1 MKTNIVLIG
10 MPGCGKSTIGEIIAK
25 DLNYD
30 FYDMDVYIEEIAG
43 KTIPELFQ
51 EGENFFREWE
61 TRACKELSEKNNMII
76 ASGGGV
82 VKKAIN
88 IEIMKEKSIII
99 FIDRPPEE
107 IIKDVNVSTRPLL
120 KDGTDKVYDLY
131 EERYELYKKAADIIV
146 VNKGLIEEVIESCKK
161 AIRDLLH

>member
-1 MKTNIVLIG
+1 MKTNVVLIG

-43 KTIPELFQ
+43 KSIPELFQ
-51 EGENFFREWE
+51 EGESVFRELE
-61 TRACKELSEKNNMII
+61 TRACKELSEKDNMII

-82 VKKAIN
+82 VKKTIN
-88 IEIMKEKSIII
+88 MEIMKEKSIIV
-99 FIDRPPEE
+99 FIDRPTEE

-120 KDGTDKVYDLY
+120 KDGAEKVYDLY
-131 EERYELYKKAADIIV
+131 KERYELYKEAADAIV
-146 VNKGLIEEVIESCKK
+146 VNKGLIEEVIESCEK
-161 AIRDLLH
+161 AIKELLH

>member
-1 MKTNIVLIG
+1 MKTNVVLIG

-43 KTIPELFQ
+43 KSIPEIFQ
-51 EGENFFREWE
+51 EGESTFREWE
-61 TRACKELSEKNNMII
+61 TRACKELSKKHNMII

-82 VKKAIN
+82 VKKSIN
-88 IEIMKEKSIII
+88 MEIMKEKSIIV
-99 FIDRPPEE
+99 FIDRPAEE

-120 KDGTDKVYDLY
+120 KDGVDKVYDLY
-131 EERYELYKKAADIIV
+131 KERYELYKKAADVIV
-146 VNKGLIEEVIESCKK
+146 INKGLIEEVIESCKK
-161 AIRDLLH
+161 AIIKLLH

>member
-1 MKTNIVLIG
+1 MRTNVVLIG
-10 MPGCGKSTIGEIIAK
+10 MPGCGKSTIGEIIAN

-43 KTIPELFQ
+43 KSIPELFQ
-51 EGENFFREWE
+51 EGESIFREWE
-61 TRACKELSEKNNMII
+61 TRACRELSEKDNMII

-82 VKKAIN
+82 VKKSIN
-88 IEIMKEKSIII
+88 MEIMKEKSIII